1 MTELNLTNRKRVSK
15 YIRDFLAD
23 MEQEAL
29 SAEDSGDQ
37 KLAKDI
43 RALANATYNA
53 ASIRIVARP

>member
-1 MTELNLTNRKRVSK
+1 VTELNLTNRKRVSK
-15 YIRDFLAD
+15 YIRDFLAA

-53 ASIRIVARP
+53 ARIRIVARS